1 MSIDDDLILLLSPLV
16 LADVRVQVVVP
27 TLSALLADAAR
38 QLLSNEA
45 PVFGAVFLDQSQNQL
60 ILQLRLR

>member
-1 MSIDDDLILLLSPLV
+1 MSIDDDLILLISPLV

-38 QLLSNEA
+38 QLLGDEA

>member
-1 MSIDDDLILLLSPLV
+1 MSIDDDLILLISPLV

-38 QLLSNEA
+38 QLLGDEA
-45 PVFGAVFLDQSQNQL
+45 PVFGAVL
-60 ILQLRLR
+60 